1 MCYNSYIL
9 QKGDVTL
16 SDLKK
21 RTGRPPISEEV
32 KDLVV
37 ELYKTDMKCGDIARK
52 CNISKTSLFKI
63 IKERR

>member
-1 MCYNSYIL
+1 MN
-9 QKGDVTL
+9 
-16 SDLKK
+16 DLKK
-21 RTGRPPISEEV
+21 RTGRPPISEEL

-63 IKERR
+63 IKERRATIE

>member
-1 MCYNSYIL
+1 
-9 QKGDVTL
+9 V

-21 RTGRPPISEEV
+21 RTGRPPISEEL

-37 ELYKTDMKCGDIARK
+37 ELYKTDMKCEDIARK

-63 IKERR
+63 VKERR